1 MNVTKHFKRRYAQ
14 RIKNVKGKEEIS
26 LFVTT
31 NQDKISEDAK
41 KMMEHAIFI
50 WKGQLG
56 ETNITRN
63 FYINGDIILVADTD
77 NTALVT
83 LYKTD
88 YGYPAKTNRMIA
100 KDLLENIQGLSAE
113 LEVAELA
120 VKEELDKV
128 DLEIDSLD
136 VQLKS
141 LKAQAEAIESQKKAK
156 ISERKSLFTR
166 TRKYTE
172 EIEKF
177 AKMLCNSIEYKVDV
191 KEM

>member
-14 RIKNVKGKEEIS
+14 RIKNIRGKEDIS

-56 ETNITRN
+56 ESNITRN

-88 YGYPAKTNRMIA
+88 YGYPDKTNRKIA
-100 KDLLENIQGLSAE
+100 KDLLENIQGLNAE

-120 VKEELDKV
+120 MQEELNKV
-128 DLEIDSLD
+128 DIEIDSLD

-141 LKAQAEAIESQKKAK
+141 LKAQAELVESRKKAK
-156 ISERKSLFTR
+156 VSERKSLFTKTR
-166 TRKYTE
+166 TVKE